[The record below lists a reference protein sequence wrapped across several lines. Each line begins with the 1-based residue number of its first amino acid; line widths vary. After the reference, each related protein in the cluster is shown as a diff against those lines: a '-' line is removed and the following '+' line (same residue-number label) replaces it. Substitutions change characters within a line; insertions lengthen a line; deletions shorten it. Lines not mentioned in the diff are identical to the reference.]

1 MSRASDTIVYVLD
14 EHDRIIAVD
23 GPWDRIARE
32 GGAPTLT
39 ASSVIGTALLDYVN
53 GDSLRH
59 LLSRLL
65 ARVRVER
72 EPIQLACRCDS
83 PTQRAAL
90 ELELKSDDGMRVR
103 VNSRIVFEALSEETA
118 TPAAPRSA
126 DTVQMLSM
134 CGWCN
139 RCFVDGRWLEL
150 EDAAARL
157 GLLRVDI
164 VPDFSHG
171 LCGDCAASLEAEVHD
186 RRTSSR

>member
-1 MSRASDTIVYVLD
+1 MTPASDTIVYVLD

-23 GPWDRIARE
+23 GPWDRFARE
-32 GGAPTLT
+32 GGAPALT
-39 ASSVIGTALLDYVN
+39 ASSVIGTALVDHVT

-65 ARVRVER
+65 ARARAGR
-72 EPIQLACRCDS
+72 EPMRLACRCDS

-90 ELELKSDDGMRVR
+90 ELELKSEDGRQVH
-103 VNSRIVFEALSEETA
+103 VNSRVVYEAPPETG
-118 TPAAPRSA
+118 TPDTPRSA

-139 RCFVDGRWLEL
+139 RCRVDDQWLEL
-150 EDAAARL
+150 EDAAERL
-157 GLLRVDI
+157 GLLRGDI

-171 LCGDCAASLEAEVHD
+171 LCSDCAASLESELRD
-186 RRTSSR
+186 RRTTSR